1 MTDDSYD
8 NDRIDER
15 VRKLAAEHYHPPRG
29 SVPRDAMW
37 ANLAAARLAEQAARA
52 DDTIIPIHS
61 RRRLVHWRWAAA
73 LAAGLLVGVVLDRAI
88 VGGGRAASPLPVS
101 QSSPIKPARPDST
114 SAATPIV
121 APPRELAA
129 TPPDVRRNAPPSQS
143 QRALAVRTPDHTS
156 HRAPTAPADPSADA
170 ERGLYQLAAR
180 QTLVQAEAL
189 LTTYRRAEDA
199 QRDTVAMQQAARW
212 SRDVLS
218 STRLLLDSPASRD
231 PRLRQLLTD
240 LELVLAQIVQLS
252 GAPLQAGERE
262 LIERALHEHD
272 LLPRLRSAVPAGA
285 TAS

>member
-1 MTDDSYD
+1 MTDDGYD

-15 VRKLAAEHYHPPRG
+15 VRKLAADHYHPAQG

-37 ANLAAARLAEQAARA
+37 ANIAAARLAERAARA
-52 DDTIIPIHS
+52 NDAVVPLHA
-61 RRRLVHWRWAAA
+61 RRHLVHWRWAVA

-88 VGGGRAASPLPVS
+88 VGGEHAASPQPLAQRHIV
-101 QSSPIKPARPDST
+101 KPATPDSP

-121 APPRELAA
+121 APKQDVAA
-129 TPPDVRRNAPPSQS
+129 MTPSVHRSAAPPKS
-143 QRALAVRTPDHTS
+143 QRALAVRTPERTPN
-156 HRAPTAPADPSADA
+156 RAPVAPDPTADA
-170 ERGLYQLAAR
+170 ERSLYQLAAR

-189 LTTYRRAEDA
+189 LTTYRRAEDG
-199 QRDTVAMQQAARW
+199 QRDPAAMQQAARW

-262 LIERALHEHD
+262 LIERALHERD

>member
-15 VRKLAAEHYHPPRG
+15 VRKLAADHYHPPQG

-37 ANLAAARLAEQAARA
+37 ANIAAARLAERAARA
-52 DDTIIPIHS
+52 NDAIVPMHSS
-61 RRRLVHWRWAAA
+61 RRHLVHWRWAVA
-73 LAAGLLVGVVLDRAI
+73 LAAGLLVGVALDRAI
-88 VGGGRAASPLPVS
+88 VGGEHTASPLPVA
-101 QSSPIKPARPDST
+101 QRRIVTPATPEST
-114 SAATPIV
+114 SAATSVV
-121 APPRELAA
+121 APTQDVAA
-129 TPPDVRRNAPPSQS
+129 VTPGVHRSAAPPKS
-143 QRALAVRTPDHTS
+143 QRALAVRTPERTPN
-156 HRAPTAPADPSADA
+156 RALVTPADPTADA
-170 ERGLYQLAAR
+170 ERNLYQLAAR

-189 LTTYRRAEDA
+189 LTTYRRAEDG
-199 QRDTVAMQQAARW
+199 QRDPAAMQQAARW

-262 LIERALHEHD
+262 LIERALHERD

-285 TAS
+285 SS